1 MIASTGGQKPRLII
15 GISGAS
21 GVVYGVRLLELLK
34 GCGVET
40 HLIMSRAAQTT
51 LAYETDLK
59 VAQVEKLASVV
70 HAYTDIGAACSSG
83 SFKTMGMIVAPCSIK
98 TMSEIA
104 TGTTGNLIARSAD
117 VALKERRRV
126 VLMLRETPLH
136 IGHIRTMASVTEAGA
151 IVYPPVP
158 AFYARPK
165 SLADMI
171 DHTLGRVL
179 DLFDIDVG
187 TVRRWSGGKGT
198 RRPRPAGRVASWDA
212 AIESDLV
219 D

>member
-1 MIASTGGQKPRLII
+1 
-15 GISGAS
+15 
-21 GVVYGVRLLELLK
+21 
-34 GCGVET
+34 
-40 HLIMSRAAQTT
+40 MSRAAQTT

-59 VAQVEKLASVV
+59 VAQVEQLASVV
-70 HAYTDIGAACSSG
+70 HSYNDIGAACSSG

-104 TGTTGNLIARSAD
+104 TGMTGNLIARSAD

-126 VLMLRETPLH
+126 VLLLRETPLH

-158 AFYARPK
+158 AFYAQPK

-187 TVRRWSGGKGT
+187 KVRRWTGGKGT
-198 RRPRPAGRVASWDA
+198 RRARPAGRVAGWDA
-212 AIESDLV
+212 GAKSDLV